1 MGYMKKL
8 EIILRKEKLDDAIK
22 AIKKI
27 GVGGLSV
34 SEVQGQGAEEEPL
47 VGQSYTRSVIM
58 TVVEDEKVNPILKSV
73 GDAACTETKGDGK
86 IFISNIEEVMDLC
99 TKECGHT
106 VL

>member
-1 MGYMKKL
+1 MKKL
-8 EIILRKEKLDDAIK
+8 EIIVRKEKLDDTLK
-22 AIKKI
+22 AINKV
-27 GVGGLSV
+27 GVGGLSI

-47 VGQSYTRSVIM
+47 VGQTYTRSMIM
-58 TVVEDEKVNPILKSV
+58 TVVEDDKVNPILKAV

-86 IFISNIEEVMDLC
+86 IFVSNIEEVMDLC

>member
-1 MGYMKKL
+1 MKKL

-22 AIKKI
+22 AIKKV

-34 SEVQGQGAEEEPL
+34 SEVQGQGAEEDPL

-58 TVVEDEKVNPILKSV
+58 TVVEDEKVNPILKAV

-86 IFISNIEEVMDLC
+86 IFVSNIEEVMDLC
-99 TKECGHT
+99 TKECGYT

>member
-1 MGYMKKL
+1 MKKL
-8 EIILRKEKLDDAIK
+8 EIILRKEKQDDAIK
-22 AIKKI
+22 AIRKV

-34 SEVQGQGAEEEPL
+34 SEVKGQGSEEKPI
-47 VGQSYTRSVIM
+47 VGDFYTKSIIT
-58 TVVEDEKVNPILKSV
+58 TVVEDDKVNSLLKAV

-99 TKECGHT
+99 TKECGHI

>member
-1 MGYMKKL
+1 MKKL
-8 EIILRKEKLDDAIK
+8 EIILRTEKRDAAIK
-22 AIKKI
+22 AIKKV

-34 SEVQGQGAEEEPL
+34 SEVQGQGAQEEPL
-47 VGQSYTRSVIM
+47 VGNFYTRAIIT
-58 TVVEDEKVNPILKSV
+58 TVVEDEKVNPILKAV

>member
-1 MGYMKKL
+1 MKKL

-22 AIKKI
+22 AIKKV

-47 VGQSYTRSVIM
+47 VGKFYTRSMIM
-58 TVVEDEKVNPILKSV
+58 TVVEDDKVNPILKSV

>member
-1 MGYMKKL
+1 MKKL
-8 EIILRKEKLDDAIK
+8 EIIVRKEKLDDALK
-22 AIKKI
+22 AINKV
-27 GVGGLSV
+27 GVGGLSI

-47 VGQSYTRSVIM
+47 VGQTYTRSMIM
-58 TVVEDEKVNPILKSV
+58 TVVEDDKVNPILKAV

-86 IFISNIEEVMDLC
+86 IFVSNIEEVMDLC

>member
-1 MGYMKKL
+1 MKKL
-8 EIILRKEKLDDAIK
+8 EIILRTEKRDAAIQ

-34 SEVQGQGAEEEPL
+34 SEIQGQGAQEEPL
-47 VGQSYTRSVIM
+47 VGNYYTRALIV
-58 TVVEDEKVNPILKSV
+58 TVVEDEKVNPILKAV

-86 IFISNIEEVMDLC
+86 IFVSNIEEVMDLC
-99 TKECGHT
+99 TKECGYT

>member
-1 MGYMKKL
+1 MKKL

>member
-1 MGYMKKL
+1 MKKL

-22 AIKKI
+22 AIKKV

-34 SEVQGQGAEEEPL
+34 SEVEGQGAEEDPL

-58 TVVEDEKVNPILKSV
+58 TVVDDDKVNPILKAV

-86 IFISNIEEVMDLC
+86 IFVSNIEEVMDLC